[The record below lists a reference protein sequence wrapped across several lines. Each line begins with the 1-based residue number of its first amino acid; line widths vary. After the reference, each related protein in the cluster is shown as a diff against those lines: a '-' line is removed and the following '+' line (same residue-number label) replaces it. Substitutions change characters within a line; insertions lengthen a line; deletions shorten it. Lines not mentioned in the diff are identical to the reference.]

1 MRNLASGVARG
12 VSAGEAPGRG
22 ERRASGRV
30 RVLLLVVIGL
40 LYAVSIPWYRES
52 GEIAGTVLGL
62 PDWVA
67 LALGCYVLVAV
78 LNCIAWLL
86 TDLRDPGEGEP

>member
-1 MRNLASGVARG
+1 MRNLGCGVARG
-12 VSAGEAPGRG
+12 VSAGGTPSTGSK
-22 ERRASGRV
+22 RASGRA

-52 GEIAGTVLGL
+52 GELAPTVLGL

-67 LALGCYVLVAV
+67 LALGCYVVVAV
-78 LNCIAWLL
+78 LNCVAWLL
-86 TDLRDPGEGEP
+86 TDLRDPGEGAP

>member
-1 MRNLASGVARG
+1 MTQPPELADHARML
-12 VSAGEAPGRG
+12 
-22 ERRASGRV
+22 RR
-30 RVLLLVVIGL
+30 LLLAGIAVLYVI
-40 LYAVSIPWYRES
+40 AVPWYRTS
-52 GEIAGTVLGL
+52 GEIPGTIGGL

-78 LNCIAWLL
+78 LNCVAWLL